1 MANNAKT
8 ALLCAYTLAK
18 AKQYAEAEALILS
31 HEELAKTPE
40 AIDLLARMRLEE
52 GDEAEARR
60 LWQSIQAVYPEHA
73 PSRTALKLI
82 GKRPVKINW
91 VSILAVL
98 LPVLF
103 CVGFFSGASITK
115 APQPNVTTVQW
126 DKIPTQAK
134 LDALSVY
141 KGDVKRV
148 CIASHFFSDP
158 DRIFSRQLLTEYVG
172 KALDLPASAIFI
184 GEAPEALGEE
194 AITVDLL
201 RQ

>member
-82 GKRPVKINW
+82 GKRPFKIDW
-91 VSILAVL
+91 VSILSVL
-98 LPVLF
+98 ALVLF
-103 CVGFFSGASITK
+103 CVGFFLGSSITK

-141 KGDVKRV
+141 KGGVKRV

>member
-40 AIDLLARMRLEE
+40 AIDLLARIRLEE

-82 GKRPVKINW
+82 GRRPFKINW

-103 CVGFFSGASITK
+103 FVGFLLGSSITK
-115 APQPNVTTVQW
+115 APQPYVTTVQW

-134 LDALSVY
+134 LDALSKY

>member
-40 AIDLLARMRLEE
+40 AIDLLARIRLEE

-115 APQPNVTTVQW
+115 APQPYVTTIQW

-134 LDALSVY
+134 LDALSKY

-148 CIASHFFSDP
+148 CIASRFFSDP
-158 DRIFSRQLLTEYVG
+158 DRIFSRQLLAEYVG
-172 KALDLPASAIFI
+172 KALDLPTSAIFI
-184 GEAPEALGEE
+184 GDAPEALGED